1 MRLLRAVMRSLMFL
15 AASVLA
21 ITGLAV
27 GLAGDGGA
35 QTVDGLDLAKV
46 RERARLSPE
55 DAEAFTGVVARRG
68 EALRAEAMQS
78 AAKARANGERYAA
91 EARPT
96 GRPDDTFDFDAM
108 VAASG
113 KEMISSEDAPRLVA
127 FASLSMPDA
136 SLSRMITDVSRA
148 GGVVVFRGFPGN
160 SAKKFTGALARLLP
174 EGATG
179 TAIGIDPRLFRAFE
193 VTAVP
198 AYVVTSTDFDLCDG
212 FDCRT
217 AVPPHDR
224 MTGNVTAEY
233 ALDTFARG
241 GGPGAAVAAV
251 YLRRLHSTE
260 VSR

>member
-1 MRLLRAVMRSLMFL
+1 MRLPLIL
-15 AASVLA
+15 AGTALA
-21 ITGLAV
+21 ITGLAL
-27 GLAGDGGA
+27 GIAGGGNA

-46 RERARLSPE
+46 RERAKLSPE
-55 DAEAFTGVVARRG
+55 DAEAFTGIIARRG
-68 EALRAEAMQS
+68 EALRTEAMQS
-78 AAKARANGERYAA
+78 AAEARANGERYAA
-91 EARPT
+91 EVRPT
-96 GRPDDTFDFDAM
+96 GRPSDTFDFDAM

-113 KEMISSEDAPRLVA
+113 NEMISSEDAPRLVA
-127 FASLSMPDA
+127 FASLSMPEA

-160 SAKKFTGALARLLP
+160 SARKFTGALARLLP
-174 EGATG
+174 EGAKG
-179 TAIGIDPRLFRAFE
+179 TAIGIDPRLFRAFD

-198 AYVVTSTDFDLCDG
+198 TYVVTSTDFDLCDG

-224 MTGNVTAEY
+224 MTGNVTAEH

-251 YLRRLHSTE
+251 YLDRLHSAE